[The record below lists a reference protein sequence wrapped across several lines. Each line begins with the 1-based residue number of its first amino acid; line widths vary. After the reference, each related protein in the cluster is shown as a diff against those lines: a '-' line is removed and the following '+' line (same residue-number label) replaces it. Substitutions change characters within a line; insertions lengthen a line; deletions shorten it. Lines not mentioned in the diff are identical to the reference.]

1 MDKREPREG
10 AEVIK
15 LSSAERREDREAFS
29 CSKPRKMVLFN
40 IVSGQITSDVL
51 RK

>member
-15 LSSAERREDREAFS
+15 LSSAERREDREASYVVNLVKWFFS
-29 CSKPRKMVLFN
+29 
-40 IVSGQITSDVL
+40 T
-51 RK
+51 